1 MGNNKT
7 TETESESDGSAGTD
21 QYVMKMN
28 EFGDKLFSDAKR
40 NIDDAQLRQKH
51 DYDRKHAI
59 SSRKLSV
66 CYISEHPAWSSIV
79 LQ

>member
-7 TETESESDGSAGTD
+7 TETESESDGSAGID
-21 QYVMKMN
+21 QYVLKMN
-28 EFGDKLFSDAKR
+28 EFRDKLFSDAKR
-40 NIDDAQLRQKH
+40 NINDAQLRQKR

-59 SSRKLSV
+59 RSRKVSV
-66 CYISEHPAWSSIV
+66 CYISEHPAWSGIV

>member
-1 MGNNKT
+1 MTLHTHLLLYIEKRFYQLKLSWAT
-7 TETESESDGSAGTD
+7 ARPLRVK
-21 QYVMKMN
+21 VMTVHASVN
-28 EFGDKLFSDAKR
+28 TLQAKR

-59 SSRKLSV
+59 SKRKVSV
-66 CYISEHPAWSSIV
+66 MV